1 MRECEGIKNMK
12 KIISIILLLI
22 LMFNLCSCTNNQTKN
37 ETRTIVD
44 CIGDEVK
51 IPTKVDKVINL
62 VAYGTQIMVGLGLG
76 DYLVGINEE
85 TIESAWISEM
95 YPRINE
101 IATYG
106 YEESAE
112 SLLAANADIVF
123 VEEPDRARF
132 LREKGVPA
140 VTFGFLSI
148 EEMQNSIKMLGDI
161 LGNDAKEK
169 CNEYLAYMDSNI
181 KLVKES
187 LDGKLQKQETLYY
200 INGVSNKGLYK
211 TSGKGSTNHA
221 VAELSMVDFA
231 TENLIEFPAN
241 KVDSEAILAI
251 NPENI
256 IIGGLYQHVLKDE
269 LLNSPEWKFN
279 TAVKEGNV
287 FTVPMGISA
296 WNRYGIEI
304 AMMITWTSAVVYPEL
319 FDYDIVKETINFYEK
334 FAGYK
339 LTETQAMYI
348 LNGLTPNGEKEIA
361 N

>member
-1 MRECEGIKNMK
+1 MK
-12 KIISIILLLI
+12 KFISIILLVI
-22 LMFNLCSCTNNQTKN
+22 LTFNLCSCTNNQSN
-37 ETRTIVD
+37 NDTRTIID

-169 CNEYLAYMDSNI
+169 CNQYLDYMDSNI

-221 VAELSMVDFA
+221 VAKLSMVDFA

-241 KVDSEAILAI
+241 KVDSEAILAV

-334 FAGYK
+334 FAGYR